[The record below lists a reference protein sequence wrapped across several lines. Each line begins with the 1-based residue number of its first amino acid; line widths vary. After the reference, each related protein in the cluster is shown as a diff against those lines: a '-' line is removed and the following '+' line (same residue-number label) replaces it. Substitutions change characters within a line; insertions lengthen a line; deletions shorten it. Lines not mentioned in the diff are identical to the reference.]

1 MVVVRRTSCL
11 FFVCF
16 SFLPSPI
23 MSYHRE
29 WDRGKDDSYQTGSVR
44 DREED
49 YYNDNKR
56 RKFNNGV
63 CLSFSPCS
71 TSVHPCY
78 RPMTPPTPTTTTDT
92 KIGRKNLHKMIVH
105 GEVLADLSRSG
116 LFPLNRVPTS
126 SSLVW
131 IQTSQR
137 PMSVDSHVLELF
149 YIRD

>member
-1 MVVVRRTSCL
+1 
-11 FFVCF
+11 
-16 SFLPSPI
+16 

-49 YYNDNKR
+49 YYNDSKR

-63 CLSFSPCS
+63 CLSFSLHTQPQFIHS
-71 TSVHPCY
+71 FY
-78 RPMTPPTPTTTTDT
+78 RPMTPTTTTTDT
-92 KIGRKNLHKMIVH
+92 KIGPKKMIAH

-126 SSLVW
+126 SFLVW

-149 YIRD
+149 YTRD